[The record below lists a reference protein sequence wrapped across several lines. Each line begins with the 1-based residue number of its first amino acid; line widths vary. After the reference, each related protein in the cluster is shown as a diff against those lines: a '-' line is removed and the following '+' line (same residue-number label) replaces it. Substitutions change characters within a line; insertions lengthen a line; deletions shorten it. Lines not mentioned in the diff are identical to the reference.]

1 MKHLSEKQ
9 RQRGIRL
16 SKSRTAKNLK
26 RKAKRNVI
34 NLQEQRVK
42 VAARRIGKLQRRMVK
57 EQMRLARE
65 SSNTQ

>member
-16 SKSRTAKNLK
+16 YKSRTAKNLK
-26 RKAKRNVI
+26 RKAKRKVI

>member
-16 SKSRTAKNLK
+16 SKSRTAKNIK
-26 RKAKRNVI
+26 RKVKRKVI

-42 VAARRIGKLQRRMVK
+42 IAARRIGKLQRRMVK

>member
-16 SKSRTAKNLK
+16 TKSRTAKNLK
-26 RKAKRNVI
+26 RKAKRKVI

-42 VAARRIGKLQRRMVK
+42 IAARRIGKLQRRMVI
-57 EQMRLARE
+57 EQMRMARE
-65 SSNTQ
+65 SSNS

>member
-26 RKAKRNVI
+26 RKVKRKVI

-42 VAARRIGKLQRRMVK
+42 IAARRIGKLQRRMVK

>member
-16 SKSRTAKNLK
+16 TKSRTAKNLK
-26 RKAKRNVI
+26 RKAKAKVL
-34 NLQEQRVK
+34 NLHEQKVK
-42 VAARRIGKLQRRMVK
+42 QAARRIGKLQRRMVK
-57 EQMRLARE
+57 EQMRLVRE

>member
-26 RKAKRNVI
+26 RKVKRKVI